1 MALIDILFIGTIIAG
16 ASVVAFSRYALK
28 KYGTEV
34 GYQVLKVKHI
44 SIILLAIGFSLHT
57 AGDFFGSMLDSETV
71 ELVIES
77 TAHIILFA
85 AFIVMVK
92 ASEKIISTSKE
103 YWFK

>member
-1 MALIDILFIGTIIAG
+1 M
-16 ASVVAFSRYALK
+16 
-28 KYGTEV
+28 
-34 GYQVLKVKHI
+34 
-44 SIILLAIGFSLHT
+44 HT